1 MGYTPSVSLTIKG
14 EYQCLNIAIKR
25 DRMTNSNSQNPQ
37 KSATLPPQT
46 KLIKTY
52 YDLMDLHPS
61 ASNITIRRTYRQLSK
76 KYHPDTT
83 QLPTQVATT
92 KFQKLNEAYA
102 TLSSPEKRSLYD
114 LKIGYSRINVIQ
126 APNWSEPERGWSKT
140 AYLDPTDRPLSSG
153 EIFVL
158 VLLGLTFGG
167 CILLVTAI
175 AYLQSS

>member
-1 MGYTPSVSLTIKG
+1 
-14 EYQCLNIAIKR
+14 
-25 DRMTNSNSQNPQ
+25 MTNFNSSNQQ
-37 KSATLPPQT
+37 HKSATLPPQS

-61 ASNITIRRTYRQLSK
+61 ASTIAIRRTYRQLSK

-83 QLPTQVATT
+83 ELPPRTAKA
-92 KFQKLNEAYA
+92 KFQRLNEAYA

-126 APNWSEPERGWSKT
+126 APAWSEPDREQWSKT

-158 VLLGLTFGG
+158 VLLGLTFVG
-167 CILLVTAI
+167 CILLVTVVS
-175 AYLQSS
+175 YLRG